1 MEKSKFQDFLNK
13 YYLAGNTDSAKL
25 IVSNKTLSTDFITED
40 QNVIGNVVLKSFDC
54 KDGELGV
61 YTTSQLLKMLSA
73 LDSDI
78 SIVYG
83 EADNKIFSLN
93 LKDKDSNITY
103 MLADLSVIRQVPS
116 LKSLPE
122 FDCSINVTKEF
133 VSKFIKAKN
142 ALPESDNFAVVTKDG
157 VTEII
162 INYSSIN
169 TNRISFKVDAVTKGD
184 MAPICFSAKIFKE
197 ILSSNS
203 DAQGTLEISSKGLGK
218 VHFVNS
224 DYESTYYLVKL
235 TVS

>member
-1 MEKSKFQDFLNK
+1 MEKSKFQDFLGK

-25 IVSNKTLSTDFITED
+25 TVSDKKLSTDFITED
-40 QNVIGNVVLKSFDC
+40 QNVIGNVVLKSFDV

-73 LDSDI
+73 LGNDI
-78 SIVYG
+78 NITYG
-83 EADNKIFSLN
+83 EVDSKIFSLN

-103 MLADLSVIRQVPS
+103 MLADLSVIRQVPT

-133 VSKFIKAKN
+133 ISKFIKAKN

-162 INYSSIN
+162 INYSSVN

-184 MAPICFSAKIFKE
+184 MGPICFSAKIFKE
-197 ILSSNS
+197 ILISNG

-218 VHFVNS
+218 VSFINA